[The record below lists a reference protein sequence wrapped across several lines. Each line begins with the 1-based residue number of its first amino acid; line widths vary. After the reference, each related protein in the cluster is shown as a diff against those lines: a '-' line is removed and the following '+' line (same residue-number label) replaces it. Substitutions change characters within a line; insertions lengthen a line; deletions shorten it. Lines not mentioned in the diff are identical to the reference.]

1 MASPT
6 FIRTLMSFARSSTST
21 SVSQKAFHRKTD
33 SNTSESPIVL
43 GSNWERSRQDIFT
56 LQKRGFRGKLNQL
69 PECGSMVEVGVLLR
83 VLHLLVQPW
92 LLKYGGMDGFV
103 ER

>member
-1 MASPT
+1 
-6 FIRTLMSFARSSTST
+6 
-21 SVSQKAFHRKTD
+21 
-33 SNTSESPIVL
+33 
-43 GSNWERSRQDIFT
+43 
-56 LQKRGFRGKLNQL
+56 
-69 PECGSMVEVGVLLR
+69 MVEVGVLLR